1 MFLLSDP
8 PQFLNQA
15 PPGAQQLTRPDF
27 LNVPHFG
34 HTIAL
39 AIVEVIAATDGVTGV
54 RTINSRSGIG
64 RRVASRGVVCV
75 HTVRDIDP
83 GDLSNINSLLAFEWT
98 QATPQSVCLNDLASR
113 NI

>member
-1 MFLLSDP
+1 MLPAP

-15 PPGAQQLTRPDF
+15 PPGAQQLTLTDF

-34 HTIAL
+34 HAIAL

-64 RRVASRGVVCV
+64 RRVTSGDVVCV

-83 GDLSNINSLLAFEWT
+83 GDASNMCSLLAFEWT
-98 QATPQSVCLNDLASR
+98 QATAQSVCLNDVAS
-113 NI
+113 